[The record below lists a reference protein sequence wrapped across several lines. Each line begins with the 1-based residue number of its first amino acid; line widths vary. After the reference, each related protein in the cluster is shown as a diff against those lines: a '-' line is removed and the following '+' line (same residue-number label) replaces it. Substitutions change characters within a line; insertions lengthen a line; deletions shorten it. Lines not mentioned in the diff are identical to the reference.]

1 MNSIETKTNKKRGII
16 KKVTAVTMC
25 AMMAVSCF
33 GITASAANKEFDF
46 EVRTTVNGGKQ
57 FSSTSKK
64 DDNEQRAYV
73 TTKHSNLIS
82 SDLFYYSVWKGNTKV
97 TPYSRTTTN
106 GSKTISYYSGKGKAG
121 SYYKLQGDTDKYYV
135 TASGVW
141 CP

>member
-1 MNSIETKTNKKRGII
+1 MKSI
-16 KKVTAVTMC
+16 KKNKAFKKITALAMC
-25 AMMAVSCF
+25 AMIAVSCC
-33 GITASAANKEFDF
+33 GISASAANKKFDF
-46 EVRTTVNGGKQ
+46 EVKTTVNGGKQ

-73 TTKHSNLIS
+73 TTKHSNLIN
-82 SDLFYYSVWKGNTKV
+82 SDLFYYSVWKGNTKI
-97 TPYSRTTTN
+97 TPYSKTTTN
-106 GSKTISYYSGKGKAG
+106 CRKTISYYSGKGTAG

>member
-1 MNSIETKTNKKRGII
+1 MKLI
-16 KKVTAVTMC
+16 KKKKAFKKITALAMC
-25 AMMAVSCF
+25 AMIAVSCC
-33 GITASAANKEFDF
+33 GISASAANKEFDF
-46 EVRTTVNGGKQ
+46 EVKTTVNGGKQ

-97 TPYSRTTTN
+97 TPYSKTTTN
-106 GSKTISYYSGKGKAG
+106 CRKTISYYSGKGTAG